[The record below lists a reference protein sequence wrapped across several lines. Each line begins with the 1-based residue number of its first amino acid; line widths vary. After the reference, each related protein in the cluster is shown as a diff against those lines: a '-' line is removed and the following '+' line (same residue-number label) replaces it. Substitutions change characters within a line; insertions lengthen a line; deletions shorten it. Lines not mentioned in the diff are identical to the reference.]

1 MSDRFKNA
9 SPHVFKRR
17 PKKSKREKKNKKEDP
32 RKVTKKI
39 ALVLQVFILKSR

>member
-17 PKKSKREKKNKKEDP
+17 PKKSKRKEKKEDP

-39 ALVLQVFILKSR
+39 ALFLQVFILKSR